1 MPNPHR
7 VIAMASR
14 SSVDFSHRSNEPEW
28 LDGTDI
34 DPAELDR
41 ALRDLARFNRTFL
54 GHHLV
59 LRWLGRAIRSVSK
72 GIPLTVVDV
81 GCGYGDLL
89 RAIRHWSRRHALELK
104 LVGVDLN
111 PETIRIARTVT
122 DPADRI
128 EFRVANIFELGL
140 TMPVDFMISSLVA
153 HHLSD
158 TEICEFLGMMEA
170 VVRRGWL
177 VYDLER
183 HRLLYHFIGLAA
195 RLGRLHPMVGK
206 DGQISVRRSLTR
218 AEWEERI
225 AAAGISPADV
235 TIRRFLFR
243 FLIGRL
249 R

>member
-1 MPNPHR
+1 MTNPRR
-7 VIAMASR
+7 VIAMALG
-14 SSVDFSHRSNEPEW
+14 SSVDFTHRGNEPEW

-54 GHHLV
+54 GHYLV
-59 LRWLGRAIRSVSK
+59 LRWLRRAIGLAPK
-72 GIPLTVVDV
+72 GTPLTVVDV

-89 RAIRHWSRRHALELK
+89 RAIRHWSRRQALELK

-122 DPADRI
+122 NPADRI
-128 EFRVANIFELGL
+128 EFRVANIFELGR

-158 TEICEFLGMMEA
+158 TEICEFLGVMEA

-177 VYDLER
+177 IYDLER
-183 HRLLYHFIGLAA
+183 HRFLYHFIGLTA
-195 RLGRLHPMVGK
+195 RLARLHPMVVQ

-218 AEWEERI
+218 TEWEERI

-235 TIRRFLFR
+235 TIRWFLFR